1 MKPFLPKR
9 LESIAFGFLLSA
21 MMSFLVSGIATVIA
35 VGIGPELPLKW
46 LAAWLPSW
54 AIAFPTVLVVAP
66 FVRRILKRVVI
77 DDPGGHPVAKP
88 EAVR

>member
-1 MKPFLPKR
+1 VKPFLPKR
-9 LESIAFGFLLSA
+9 LEPIAFGFLLSA

-35 VGIGPELPLKW
+35 VGIGPDLPLNW

-66 FVRRILKRVVI
+66 FVRRILRQIVVE
-77 DDPGGHPVAKP
+77 G
-88 EAVR
+88 